1 MEIKTRARLA
11 IKAACKKNG
20 IFQYE
25 LAKRTGIHR
34 HTLKA
39 IRDGRHDPK
48 LSNIAKIS
56 DYFGLTIDEFLALGD
71 SEELAEVAKKLPS
84 YDPLS
89 ALAAVMRQ
97 HGFSFGSQNVNPHN
111 NANYAVYLKDKRV
124 FTKKI
129 LNGPVIHDDIKPE
142 Q

>member
-48 LSNIAKIS
+48 LSNIAKIA
-56 DYFGLTIDEFLALGD
+56 DYFNLTIDEFLALGD
-71 SEELAEVAKKLPS
+71 VCK
-84 YDPLS
+84 
-89 ALAAVMRQ
+89 
-97 HGFSFGSQNVNPHN
+97 
-111 NANYAVYLKDKRV
+111 
-124 FTKKI
+124 
-129 LNGPVIHDDIKPE
+129 
-142 Q
+142 